1 MIFASFLNFINLWA
15 DTCFLSTLQTRTLML
30 SEVAIY
36 PSSGKDGG
44 SLQMQVCVTQI
55 SAMSR
60 VQPLWTNRT
69 YRMAIDS
76 FSCVSFSVN
85 HLDFFFSFGNCVSSA
100 LCPDN
105 SGEADPHPQGPG
117 MGAWPRPGQSE
128 HSDSWPESMACG
140 WLCDQP
146 GPGRTMRCIP
156 GTLNEDR
163 EKNWSVFLAGVAILV
178 RR

>member
-85 HLDFFFSFGNCVSSA
+85 HLDFFFPLEIVSPLLCVQIIQVR
-100 LCPDN
+100 LTLIPKVQEWVHD
-105 SGEADPHPQGPG
+105 QGR
-117 MGAWPRPGQSE
+117 ANWSILTLGQSPWLVDGCVTDLDQE
-128 HSDSWPESMACG
+128 GQWDAFLGLLMRIGKKTGASSWLG
-140 WLCDQP
+140 L
-146 GPGRTMRCIP
+146 
-156 GTLNEDR
+156 L
-163 EKNWSVFLAGVAILV
+163 F
-178 RR
+178 